1 MNQCEK
7 IRFDKA
13 GGVYLLV
20 NPQEKSFNWQVN
32 RNGGFSFFYFLFKKS
47 TYLHLIF
54 QI

>member
-7 IRFDKA
+7 KSFDKA

-32 RNGGFSFFYFLFKKS
+32 RNEEDFLFKKS

>member
-7 IRFDKA
+7 KSFDKA

-32 RNGGFSFFYFLFKKS
+32 RNEEDFLFKKINILTLNFS
-47 TYLHLIF
+47 DLMDI
-54 QI
+54 